1 MLSYNAGTT
10 VTINGDTSKGTDL
23 TGAIV
28 KIDGKSVTLT
38 ATSATSLSFVYPAL
52 VAGSY

>member
-1 MLSYNAGTT
+1 VLSYNAGTT
-10 VTINGDTSKGTDL
+10 ITINGDTSKGTDL

-28 KIDGKSVTLT
+28 TVGGKSVTLT
-38 ATSATSLSFVYPAL
+38 ATTATSLSFVYPAL